1 MHSEI
6 ITTPEELH
14 SLVATISSS
23 TWLAIDTEFMRE
35 SSYYPMLCL
44 IQIATENT
52 CNCIDVFAVKQL
64 DPLIELLKTPSC
76 TKIFHSARQDL
87 EVLFSEFKLVP
98 TPIFDTQIAASML
111 GPDEQISY
119 GDLVEQYLTVRLAKT
134 ESRTDWSKRPLSK
147 AQIHYALDDVR
158 YLGPLHQQL
167 SIEINNKDRRQW
179 LDEEC
184 IQLAAESNYKIEP
197 DDAWK
202 NVKGVGKA
210 QGNALEHIQRISYWR
225 EQTAQSK
232 NRPRQWILKD
242 RAIIELSHMETP
254 SVTTIN
260 DYLETEYPKSVRHK
274 DAIVELLLSPNQDTS
289 VDGANKFI
297 DRRLTKSQQSLVK
310 QLMQHIRQRAQEMNM
325 SSSLLANRKSIE
337 HLVLGR
343 DSKVISGWRKS
354 EIGEELVQMVETAS
368 SLEQNS

>member
-1 MHSEI
+1 MHPEI
-6 ITTPEELH
+6 ITTAEELN
-14 SLVATISSS
+14 SLVDSILSSN
-23 TWLAIDTEFMRE
+23 WLAIDTEFMRE
-35 SSYYPMLCL
+35 SSYYPKLCL
-44 IQIATENT
+44 IQVATEKT
-52 CNCIDVFAVKQL
+52 CSCIDVFSVKQL
-64 DPLIELLKTPSC
+64 DPLVEILKNPEC

-87 EVLFSEFKLVP
+87 EVLFAELNLIP

-119 GDLVEQYLTVRLAKT
+119 ADLVEQYLTVRLAKS
-134 ESRTDWSKRPLSK
+134 ESRTDWSKRPLSE

-158 YLGPLHQQL
+158 YLGPLHERL
-167 SIEINNKDRRQW
+167 SIEISNKNRQQW
-179 LDEEC
+179 LKEEC
-184 IQLAAESNYKIEP
+184 EQLIVEDNYKIEP

-202 NVKGVGKA
+202 SVKGVGKA
-210 QGNALEHIQRISYWR
+210 QGGALEHIQRISYWR

-242 RAIIELSHMETP
+242 RAIMDLSHMEMP
-254 SVTTIN
+254 SVASIN
-260 DYLETEYPKSVRHK
+260 DYLNLECPKSIRHK
-274 DAIVELLLSPNQDTS
+274 DAIVELLLTPGQSTAT
-289 VDGANKFI
+289 DGSHNFI

-343 DSKVISGWRKS
+343 DSKVSYGWRKS
-354 EIGEELVQMVETAS
+354 EIGEELKQLVES
-368 SLEQNS
+368 SGVNE